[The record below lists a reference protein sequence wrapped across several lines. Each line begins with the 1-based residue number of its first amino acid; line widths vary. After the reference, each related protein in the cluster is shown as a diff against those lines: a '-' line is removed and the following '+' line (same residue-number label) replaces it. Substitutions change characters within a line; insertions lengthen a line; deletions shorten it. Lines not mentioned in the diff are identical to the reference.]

1 MQIQAATLRR
11 VRQDRGITQTDLAA
25 ATGLTVSYLSK
36 LESGAKANPS
46 ETVVS
51 RIAGQL
57 DVAPFVLRFDPDD
70 ATAHLAALDL
80 AKSGAATEAQS

>member
-11 VRQDRGITQTDLAA
+11 VRQDRGVTQTDLAA

-51 RIAGQL
+51 RLAGQL

-70 ATAHLAALDL
+70 ATAHLAKLEL
-80 AKSGAATEAQS
+80 AKGATEGETS